1 MLSVTR
7 TSSDP
12 RRGRAK
18 RVIAILALAAAAG
31 AARAQLQVPPP
42 LRTAAVLAD
51 IAADEARLLPCTVA
65 DVAGEFARLAQTG
78 TLQMAALPC
87 EPWVTMA
94 VGDGFG
100 GSEPLASRAGAGA
113 PTLAF
118 ALAPEEA
125 QALRSAGVASGA
137 AVPLND
143 VVTAVAVGPRTPGF
157 GGSLGRVSR
166 RASAALLG
174 GAGGAGGVGGAG
186 GTDFTGGNGGNA
198 GLLDGGR
205 PFPAEAVY
213 EPLSVSPTAPRPTSP
228 PSAGAPVGNL
238 SPNGAI
244 VILTAAEPG
253 AAPVPGAR
261 GPVSAGP
268 VAVDAGGGA
277 GGAAGLLVSGSGG
290 LSPLGAELRNVWA
303 PVGGDPSMPPAV
315 VGSVAAVRALEP
327 YQKSIRSWG
336 ADEKGSERGG

>member
-118 ALAPEEA
+118 ALSPEEA

-174 GAGGAGGVGGAG
+174 GAGGAVGVGGAG
-186 GTDFTGGNGGNA
+186 GTGGDGGSA

-238 SPNGAI
+238 TPHGAI

-261 GPVSAGP
+261 GPVPAGP
-268 VAVDAGGGA
+268 VAVDAGAGA
-277 GGAAGLLVSGSGG
+277 GGAAALLVSGSGG

-315 VGSVAAVRALEP
+315 VGSVAAVRALEAE
-327 YQKSIRSWG
+327 QELGR
-336 ADEKGSERGG
+336 R

>member
-100 GSEPLASRAGAGA
+100 GSEPLASRAGGGA

-118 ALAPEEA
+118 ALSPEEA

-174 GAGGAGGVGGAG
+174 GAGGAGGAG
-186 GTDFTGGNGGNA
+186 GFGGTGGNGGSA
-198 GLLDGGR
+198 GLVDGGR

-238 SPNGAI
+238 TPNGAI

-268 VAVDAGGGA
+268 VAVDAGEA
-277 GGAAGLLVSGSGG
+277 GKAALLVSGSGG

-315 VGSVAAVRALEP
+315 VGSVAAVRALEAE
-327 YQKSIRSWG
+327 QELGR
-336 ADEKGSERGG
+336 R

>member
-100 GSEPLASRAGAGA
+100 GSDSDLASTRFNRAPLVAARTRGG
-113 PTLAF
+113 P
-118 ALAPEEA
+118 
-125 QALRSAGVASGA
+125 RSWPA
-137 AVPLND
+137 AV
-143 VVTAVAVGPRTPGF
+143 
-157 GGSLGRVSR
+157 
-166 RASAALLG
+166 
-174 GAGGAGGVGGAG
+174 
-186 GTDFTGGNGGNA
+186 
-198 GLLDGGR
+198 
-205 PFPAEAVY
+205 
-213 EPLSVSPTAPRPTSP
+213 
-228 PSAGAPVGNL
+228 
-238 SPNGAI
+238 
-244 VILTAAEPG
+244 
-253 AAPVPGAR
+253 
-261 GPVSAGP
+261 
-268 VAVDAGGGA
+268 
-277 GGAAGLLVSGSGG
+277 
-290 LSPLGAELRNVWA
+290 
-303 PVGGDPSMPPAV
+303 
-315 VGSVAAVRALEP
+315 
-327 YQKSIRSWG
+327 Q
-336 ADEKGSERGG
+336 

>member
-78 TLQMAALPC
+78 ALQMAALPC

-100 GSEPLASRAGAGA
+100 GSEPLASRAGGGA

-118 ALAPEEA
+118 ALSPEEA

-174 GAGGAGGVGGAG
+174 GAGGRGGVGGAG
-186 GTDFTGGNGGNA
+186 GTGFTGGNGGSA
-198 GLLDGGR
+198 GLVDGGR

-228 PSAGAPVGNL
+228 PSARAPVDL
-238 SPNGAI
+238 TPNGAI

-268 VAVDAGGGA
+268 VAVDAGAGA
-277 GGAAGLLVSGSGG
+277 GGAAALLVSGSGG

-315 VGSVAAVRALEP
+315 VGSVAAVRALEAE
-327 YQKSIRSWG
+327 QELGR
-336 ADEKGSERGG
+336 R